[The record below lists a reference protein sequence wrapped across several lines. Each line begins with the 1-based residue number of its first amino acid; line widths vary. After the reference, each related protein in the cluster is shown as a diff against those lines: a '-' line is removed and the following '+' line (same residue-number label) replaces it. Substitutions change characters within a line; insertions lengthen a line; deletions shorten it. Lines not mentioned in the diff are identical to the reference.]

1 MKSVMCKVSKTCC
14 GLVLQVGPWVFPLW
28 GEVLPTPAVQQL
40 MFYWIQPSI
49 SSTPSFITSN
59 RSIFDQNSL
68 CIASQQEKQG
78 SPQVYQMNV
87 LCQRS
92 SLIFPN
98 MTGKYVCSDTNEH
111 GRCPVFSFSLL
122 PIGSQTITKPT
133 SSLIVQ
139 MIWTIKPPH
148 FRSLYPLLPGDF
160 NALVVS
166 NVSMR
171 QWMSHL
177 ALEPNK
183 VNHQQWTMSGD
194 HRLRPYGLPSWY
206 VLPTNQMVII
216 WNVCGSNPYPG
227 VWLVPSKS

>member
-1 MKSVMCKVSKTCC
+1 VGWFYRLVQGYFHC
-14 GLVLQVGPWVFPLW
+14 GVKYFPLRQYNNSCFIGCNPVFHPLQV
-28 GEVLPTPAVQQL
+28 
-40 MFYWIQPSI
+40 
-49 SSTPSFITSN
+49 SSRLTAPF
-59 RSIFDQNSL
+59 FDQNSL

-194 HRLRPYGLPSWY
+194 HRLRPYGLPS
-206 VLPTNQMVII
+206 
-216 WNVCGSNPYPG
+216 
-227 VWLVPSKS
+227 